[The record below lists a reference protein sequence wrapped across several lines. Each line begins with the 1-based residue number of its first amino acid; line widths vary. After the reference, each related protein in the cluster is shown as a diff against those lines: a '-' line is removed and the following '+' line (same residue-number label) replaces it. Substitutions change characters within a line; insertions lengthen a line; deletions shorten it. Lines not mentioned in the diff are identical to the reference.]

1 MSLSHPEASQ
11 PPAHSRQK
19 LIRYAWLSIA
29 AAIATILLKTGAY
42 WYTGSVG
49 LLSDAIESLV
59 NLGAALLALWVLT
72 VAARPADDSHQYG
85 HSKAEYFSSGAE
97 GALIVLA
104 ALSIAY
110 TAADRILNPQPLEE
124 IGLGLVLSVVASLIN
139 GLVAWILLHVGRK
152 YDSITLQAD
161 GHHLLTDVWTSIG
174 VVLAVALVAW
184 TDWLIL
190 DPIIALAVAA
200 NILWVGFRLFG
211 NSVSG
216 LMDAALPQEEQT
228 QVLELLKSFQA
239 RHPQVD
245 FHALRTRRAASR
257 RFISVHV
264 LVPGHWS
271 VKEGHDLAH
280 ELEEDIQ
287 ASLPGAS
294 MITHIEPIE
303 DPVSYEDVDIDRYG
317 QRVSSP
323 HDGPK
328 R

>member
-1 MSLSHPEASQ
+1 MSVAQPIASQ
-11 PPAHSRQK
+11 PEQFNRKK

-29 AAIATILLKTGAY
+29 AAIATIALKTGAY
-42 WYTGSVG
+42 LHTGSVG

-59 NLGAALLALWVLT
+59 NLAAGLMALWVLT
-72 VAARPADDSHQYG
+72 VAARPADDSHHYG

-104 ALSIAY
+104 AISIAY
-110 TAADRILNPQPLEE
+110 AAVDRILNPQPLDE
-124 IGLGLVLSVVASLIN
+124 IGLGLVLSVIASLIN
-139 GLVAWILLHVGRK
+139 GLVAWILLQVGRK

-190 DPIIALAVAA
+190 DPLIAIAVAA

-211 NSVSG
+211 ASVSG
-216 LMDAALPQEEQT
+216 LMDASLPQEEQT
-228 QVLELLKSFQA
+228 LVLELMKQFQVE
-239 RHPQVD
+239 HPYVD

-257 RFISVHV
+257 RFISMHV
-264 LVPGHWS
+264 LVPGDWS

-280 ELEEDIQ
+280 ELEEIIH
-287 ASLPGAS
+287 ASLPGS
-294 MITHIEPIE
+294 SVITHIEPID
-303 DPVSYEDVDIDRYG
+303 DPVSYEDVDIDRYE
-317 QRVSSP
+317 QRVSIP
-323 HDGPK
+323 HGGHK
-328 R
+328 H

>member
-1 MSLSHPEASQ
+1 MSVAPPVPLQPEQ
-11 PPAHSRQK
+11 FDRKK

-29 AAIATILLKTGAY
+29 AALATIVLKAGAY

-59 NLGAALLALWVLT
+59 NLAAGLMALWVLT

-104 ALSIAY
+104 AISIGY
-110 TAADRILNPQPLEE
+110 AAVDRILNPQPLDQ
-124 IGLGLVLSVVASLIN
+124 IGLGLVLSVIASLIN
-139 GLVAWILLHVGRK
+139 GLVAWILLQVGRK

-184 TDWLIL
+184 TGWLIL
-190 DPIIALAVAA
+190 DPLIALAVAA

-211 NSVSG
+211 ASVSG
-216 LMDAALPQEEQT
+216 LMDASLPEEEQAL
-228 QVLELLKSFQA
+228 VLGLMKQFQA
-239 RHPQVD
+239 EHPYVD

-257 RFISVHV
+257 RFISMHV
-264 LVPGHWS
+264 LVPGDWS

-280 ELEEDIQ
+280 ELEEIIH
-287 ASLPGAS
+287 ASLPGS
-294 MITHIEPIE
+294 SVITHIEPID
-303 DPVSYEDVDIDRYG
+303 DPVSYEDVDIDRYE
-317 QRVSSP
+317 QRVSIP
-323 HDGPK
+323 HGGHK
-328 R
+328 H